1 MSDPPLDLRLA
12 GVALGT
18 WLAGLAAL
26 HLPVRASLL
35 LAGAAVLISL
45 AAVGLPGWGRLP
57 GWDRLSG
64 WGRLTGWRWVVVG
77 VLLGVA
83 CGAAV
88 TAARVAVRDAEPLAG
103 MARERERVSARLTV
117 RDDPRPLTSSAG
129 RAPTWLVPARLTW
142 VAPEDAPSG
151 HRVDTR
157 VLVLGTGD
165 GWRGLLPGQRVA
177 AEGRLM
183 SPRGGDLTAAVLA
196 IDADP
201 VLIGA
206 APWAQRAAGTLRAG
220 LQRACAGLPDGPGGL
235 LPGLVVGDT
244 SRLDPAVEEDFR
256 TTGMTHL
263 CAVSGANI
271 AIVIGCV
278 LFLLRRVRA
287 GPRLSVV
294 LAAGALIGFVILAR
308 PSPSVVR
315 AGVMGAIALVA
326 LATSRPRSAVPALA
340 TTIVVLVV
348 ADPEL
353 AGDAGFALSVLAT
366 GGLLVFAGR
375 WRDGLRRMGVPGGL
389 AEALAVPAAAQ
400 VTCGPVIAGL
410 SGTVS
415 LVAVPANLLAAP
427 AVAPATVLGV
437 ITAVVSPI
445 WPDGAALTAWAGGW
459 PARWLV
465 LVARYGAL
473 VPSGSVPWPGG
484 VTGGLLLAALTVA
497 MLLAFRRRWARTL
510 VAAVTAAVIV
520 GALPVRLAASGWP
533 PDGWV
538 VAGCAVGQGDTT
550 VLPLGRG
557 QAVVVDAGPEPA
569 AVDRCLRDLG
579 IDRVPL
585 LVVSHFHQ
593 DHIGGIAGV
602 FRGRRVDVVVT
613 TAWPEPEAG
622 HDLVHDEAAGHG
634 TPVLPIPAGW
644 TWTAGDLALEVI
656 GPPGEMRGTRS
667 DPNNNSLVLLAR
679 SAGVRV
685 LLMGDAETEEQDALL
700 RRWVPMRVDLL
711 KLAHHGSAFQ
721 SPEFLAA
728 VDPAVVFVSVGEG
741 NDYGHPNL
749 PLLARLGREGARVL
763 RTDEQG
769 DLAAIRHPDGLAVV
783 PRGTP

>member
-1 MSDPPLDLRLA
+1 MNDPPLDLRLA
-12 GVALGT
+12 GVAVGT

-26 HLPVRASLL
+26 YLPVRWSLL
-35 LAGAAVLISL
+35 LAAVAVLL
-45 AAVGLPGWGRLP
+45 AALGWGA
-57 GWDRLSG
+57 
-64 WGRLTGWRWVVVG
+64 GRRVRWLGRPVVRWRWIVVG

-83 CGAAV
+83 GGAAV

-103 MARERERVSARLTV
+103 MARERVPVQARLTV
-117 RDDPRPLTSSAG
+117 RDDPRPMTSSGG
-129 RAPTWLVPARLTW
+129 RAPTWLVAARLTW
-142 VAPEDAPSG
+142 VAPQDATAG
-151 HRVDTR
+151 HRVDAR

-165 GWRGLLPGQRVA
+165 RWRGLLPGQRLT

-183 SPRGGDLTAAVLA
+183 TARGGDLTAAVLA
-196 IDADP
+196 VDADP
-201 VLIGA
+201 VPIGVA
-206 APWAQRAAGTLRAG
+206 SWAQRAAGTLRAG
-220 LQRACAGLPDGPGGL
+220 LQRACAGLPDDAGGL

-244 SRLDPAVEEDFR
+244 TRLAPAVEEDFR

-294 LAAGALIGFVILAR
+294 LAACALVGFVILAR

-366 GGLLVFAGR
+366 GGLLVFASR
-375 WRDGLRRMGVPGGL
+375 WRDGLRRMGVPAGL

-410 SGTVS
+410 SGSVS

-445 WPDGAALTAWAGGW
+445 WPDAAELTAWAGGW

-484 VTGGLLLAALTVA
+484 VVGGLLLAALTVA
-497 MLLAFRRRWARTL
+497 MLLAFRRPVARRL
-510 VAAVTAAVIV
+510 VAALTVAVII
-520 GALPVRLAASGWP
+520 GALPVRLVASGWP
-533 PDGWV
+533 PAGWV
-538 VAGCAVGQGDTT
+538 VAGCAVGQGDAT
-550 VLPLGRG
+550 VLPIGRG

-569 AVDRCLRDLG
+569 SVDRCLRDLG
-579 IDRVPL
+579 IDRVPVL
-585 LVVSHFHQ
+585 AVSHFHQ

-602 FRGRRVDVVVT
+602 FRGRRVDAVVT
-613 TAWPEPEAG
+613 TAWPEPAAG
-622 HDLVHDEAAGHG
+622 HDLVHEEAARHG
-634 TPVLPIPAGW
+634 TPVLAVPAGW
-644 TWTAGDLALEVI
+644 TWTAGDLALEVV
-656 GPPGEMRGTRS
+656 GPPAELRGTRS

-700 RRWVPMRVDLL
+700 RRWGPMRVDLL

-721 SPEFLAA
+721 SPDFLAA

-741 NDYGHPNL
+741 NDYGHPHL
-749 PLLARLGREGARVL
+749 PLLARLGRDGARVL

-769 DLAAIRHPDGLAVV
+769 DLAAVRHPDGLAVV
-783 PRGTP
+783 PRGAP